1 MKTLHQLS
9 LLVLAAALAAG
20 CKSTP
25 SRFYTLHAA
34 ATATAEVTSPANYA
48 VAVGPV
54 TIPAEVDRPQF
65 TVQVTPDQLAIDEF
79 NRWAEPLNSSI
90 ARVVA
95 ADLAAQ
101 LGTPRV
107 TSSSLP
113 NFKPDYRVTIDIQKF
128 ASNPGKSVRID
139 ALWVVSPA
147 NGGVSFSGHSIADE
161 PVTDGSYD
169 ALAAAHSRALA
180 KVSVDIAAAIRA
192 AAASKSGNG
201 TAAP

>member
-1 MKTLHQLS
+1 MKHLHQLS
-9 LLVLAAALAAG
+9 ILFVVAAMAAG

-25 SRFYTLHAA
+25 SRFYTLT
-34 ATATAEVTSPANYA
+34 ATATGDGSSQANYA

-54 TIPAEVDRPQF
+54 TVPAEVDRPQF
-65 TVQVTPDQLAIDEF
+65 TVLSTPNQVAVDEF
-79 NRWAEPLNSSI
+79 NRWAEPLNSAI

-95 ADLAAQ
+95 ADLATL

-107 TSSSLP
+107 TGVPLA

-128 ASNPGKSVRID
+128 SSNPGKMVRID
-139 ALWVVSPA
+139 ALWVVSA
-147 NGGVSFSGHSIADE
+147 MNGGASLSGHAVAVE

-180 KVSVDIAAAIRA
+180 KVSVDIAAAIREAAAKPGNA
-192 AAASKSGNG
+192 AAA
-201 TAAP
+201 P

>member
-9 LLVLAAALAAG
+9 LLVLAAVLAAG

-25 SRFYTLHAA
+25 SRFYTLNAA
-34 ATATAEVTSPANYA
+34 ATATGDGGSQANYA

-65 TVQVTPDQLAIDEF
+65 TVQVTPDRVAIDEF

-107 TSSSLP
+107 TTVSLA
-113 NFKPDYRVTIDIQKF
+113 NLKPDYRVTIDIQKF

-147 NGGVSFSGHSIADE
+147 NGGSSFSGHSIADE

-192 AAASKSGNG
+192 AAKPGNA
-201 TAAP
+201 TSAP

>member
-1 MKTLHQLS
+1 MKSLRQLS
-9 LLVLAAALAAG
+9 FLVLATVLAAG

-25 SRFYTLHAA
+25 SRFYTLNAA
-34 ATATAEVTSPANYA
+34 ATGDGTSQANYA

-54 TIPAEVDRPQF
+54 TVPAEVDRPQF
-65 TVQVTPDQLAIDEF
+65 TVQVTPDQVAVNEF
-79 NRWAEPLNSSI
+79 NRWAEPLNSGI

-95 ADLAAQ
+95 ADLAAL

-107 TSSSLP
+107 TGVLLA

-128 ASNPGKSVRID
+128 ASDPGKMVRID

-147 NGGVSFSGHSIADE
+147 NGGASFSGHSIADE
-161 PVTDGSYD
+161 PVADGSYD
-169 ALAAAHSRALA
+169 ALAAGHSRALA

-192 AAASKSGNG
+192 AASKPANG
-201 TAAP
+201 TVAP